1 MTNICEI
8 KNYLKSTLSDFRYEH
23 SLMVANEAKK
33 LAMHYN
39 LDPDKAY
46 IAGLVHDIAK
56 EFSDEEN
63 LKWIQKYNIPSTWLV
78 ENLRPVLHAE
88 IGSVVVKELYNFDDE
103 ICNSVKYHALG
114 NYPMTTFE
122 KIIYVADKIARNNP
136 DESLKE
142 LQKLAYENLD
152 NTLLKCLQ
160 YTKTKLESKGS
171 HLEPITEK
179 LLNSLL

>member
-39 LDPDKAY
+39 LDLDKAY

-63 LKWIQKYNIPSTWLV
+63 
-78 ENLRPVLHAE
+78 
-88 IGSVVVKELYNFDDE
+88 
-103 ICNSVKYHALG
+103 
-114 NYPMTTFE
+114 
-122 KIIYVADKIARNNP
+122 
-136 DESLKE
+136 
-142 LQKLAYENLD
+142 
-152 NTLLKCLQ
+152 
-160 YTKTKLESKGS
+160 
-171 HLEPITEK
+171 
-179 LLNSLL
+179 